1 MQRHAMRLTCLDGLS
16 CRPDTSSMTSQAVAD
31 GRELR
36 WPRLSLGRRGWLVVA
51 AMLTALA
58 VGGTSYV
65 VGTNH
70 RGAGSHVA
78 TGYAYATPL
87 QISAFSGGWSY
98 DIPLDVQWLDTVGGW
113 HQGSRPACLP
123 AATGRTPVK

>member
-1 MQRHAMRLTCLDGLS
+1 
-16 CRPDTSSMTSQAVAD
+16 
-31 GRELR
+31 
-36 WPRLSLGRRGWLVVA
+36 
-51 AMLTALA
+51 MLTALA

-65 VGTNH
+65 VGTHH
-70 RGAGSHVA
+70 RGAGTHVA

-98 DIPLDVQWLDTVGGW
+98 DIPLDVQWVGTVGGW

-123 AATGRTPVK
+123 AATGRTPVKFGWVPVHAPGHVGWRTVVWVDCR